1 MDPTE
6 GSPKIQNHQIL
17 LMVGSGMKEEEIYDH
32 KPSYRQHQS
41 LRRALAHA
49 VSIVSRKQPL
59 ILSENLTGTFEFE
72 LDL

>member
-1 MDPTE
+1 MGPTTE
-6 GSPKIQNHQIL
+6 SPKIQNHQIL
-17 LMVGSGMKEEEIYDH
+17 LEVGFGRMEEEIYGR